1 MEQEGVGVT
10 RVLIVEGEVTYAE
23 ALAHLVRSEGFT
35 PAVATAGPQAIEEF
49 DRNGADIVLL
59 ELRLPGMSGTEV
71 CRQLRHRSSVPVVM
85 LSARDTEIDRVV
97 GFEVGA
103 DDYVT
108 KPYSARELI
117 LRIRA
122 ILRRGRPRLVSTG
135 PPADIL
141 SGGPVRMD
149 LVRHVVTVNGAE
161 RHIPL
166 KEFELLRYLLC
177 NPNQVLTRGELIEQI
192 WGTDYFGDTKTLDVH
207 VRRLRSKIEVDPSA
221 PKYLVNVRGLG
232 FRFNG

>member
-1 MEQEGVGVT
+1 MT

-23 ALAHLVRSEGFT
+23 ALAHLVRAEGFT

-122 ILRRGRPRLVSTG
+122 ILRRVRPR
-135 PPADIL
+135 PAASEPRTDIL

-149 LVRHVVTVNGAE
+149 LVRHVVTINGLE
-161 RHIPL
+161 MHIPL
-166 KEFELLRYLLC
+166 KEFELLKYLLS
-177 NPNQVLTRGELIEQI
+177 NPNQVLNRGVLIDQI
-192 WGTDYFGDTKTLDVH
+192 WGKDYFGDTKTLDVH
-207 VRRLRSKIEVDPSA
+207 VRRLRSKIEADPSA
-221 PKYLVNVRGLG
+221 PRYLVNVRGLG
-232 FRFNG
+232 FKFNV